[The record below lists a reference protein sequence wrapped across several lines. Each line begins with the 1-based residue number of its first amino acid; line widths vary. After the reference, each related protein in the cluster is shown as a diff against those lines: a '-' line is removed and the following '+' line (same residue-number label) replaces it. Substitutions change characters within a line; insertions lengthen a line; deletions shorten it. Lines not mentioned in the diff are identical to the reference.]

1 MALSMGTNVWS
12 GWKVRCT
19 IPEEVSRAHSLAGSW
34 RMNLI
39 PSKANILWS
48 IYTAYTG
55 LLSFTTTSLGPEF
68 FTSSTACRQGS
79 ELSMVLASRWL
90 AGYTGH
96 AWKQGMR
103 TCPSGRA
110 ERATRMPNRSHN
122 SHTIPIKLGVL
133 ISAQC
138 FVLLNQLSSLPQSIL
153 TRWASCCCKNA
164 LELDG
169 SFPGFGTKESR
180 KGAELAK
187 SPNSQLQCPLFAFNP
202 DFDITIRNY
211 LHVLRTFHTLSPQPM
226 FSRFL
231 SCSVGIARLWT
242 CKFGEVCMPWAYN
255 YHRFMATWHT
265 CPGLFTPFECHLA
278 TGRSCKGNLLLAD
291 WPSIWFVFWV
301 QEPRKGV
308 FNFQLK
314 CGERKKILDSC
325 GRFWCLQ

>member
-12 GWKVRCT
+12 GWKVKCT

-39 PSKANILWS
+39 PSEANILWS

-90 AGYTGH
+90 AGYTGR

-103 TCPSGRA
+103 TCPSGKA

-138 FVLLNQLSSLPQSIL
+138 FVLLNQSYHHYHSPSLLGGHLAVAKTPWSSMVHSLG
-153 TRWASCCCKNA
+153 
-164 LELDG
+164 LEL
-169 SFPGFGTKESR
+169 R
-180 KGAELAK
+180 KVEKVL
-187 SPNSQLQCPLFAFNP
+187 SLQKVR
-202 DFDITIRNY
+202 TRNY
-211 LHVLRTFHTLSPQPM
+211 NVLFLLSTLISTSQSGTTCTYYVPFILFHLNQ
-226 FSRFL
+226 
-231 SCSVGIARLWT
+231 CSHD
-242 CKFGEVCMPWAYN
+242 F
-255 YHRFMATWHT
+255 
-265 CPGLFTPFECHLA
+265 
-278 TGRSCKGNLLLAD
+278 
-291 WPSIWFVFWV
+291 
-301 QEPRKGV
+301 
-308 FNFQLK
+308 
-314 CGERKKILDSC
+314 
-325 GRFWCLQ
+325 